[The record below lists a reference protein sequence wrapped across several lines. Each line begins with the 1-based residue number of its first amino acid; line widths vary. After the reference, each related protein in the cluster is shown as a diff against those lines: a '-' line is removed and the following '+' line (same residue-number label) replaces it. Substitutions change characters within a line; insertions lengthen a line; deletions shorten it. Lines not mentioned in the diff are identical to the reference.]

1 MWRKG
6 QACIV
11 RRSGLENEEMK
22 TRKSFSSGIILI
34 FEENVEA

>member
-6 QACIV
+6 QACFV
-11 RRSGLENEEMK
+11 RRSELGNEETK

-34 FEENVEA
+34 FEENVES